1 VVQVDYMVRS
11 REGTVEVDIPD
22 PGAGRAALIDTIE
35 QCCEGTC
42 DCPTDEV
49 VKVAQVS
56 VDSEADG
63 LHLTLEPRN
72 GEALDIVEIDRAV
85 RWSIDRQG

>member
-1 VVQVDYMVRS
+1 MVRS
-11 REGTVEVDIPD
+11 REGAVEVDIPD

-35 QCCEGTC
+35 QCCGGAC

-56 VDSEADG
+56 VDPEADG

-72 GEALDIVEIDRAV
+72 GEQLNIVEIDRAV
-85 RWSIDRQG
+85 RWSIDLQE